1 MERAKD
7 AARLIAILAV
17 LAMGL
22 FLWQS
27 RARLPEAGIGVK
39 PVVRGKLHEPRS

>member
-7 AARLIAILAV
+7 TARLVSLLAV
-17 LAMGL
+17 LATGL

-27 RARLPEAGIGVK
+27 RARLAEAGYWLF
-39 PVVRGKLHEPRS
+39 VVLLLGTPLAYP